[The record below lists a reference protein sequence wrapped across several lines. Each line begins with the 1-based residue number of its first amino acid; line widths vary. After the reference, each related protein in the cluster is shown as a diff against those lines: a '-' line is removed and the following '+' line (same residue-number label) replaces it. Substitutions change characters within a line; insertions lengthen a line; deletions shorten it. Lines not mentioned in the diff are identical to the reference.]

1 MLADQDRALWNRD
14 QIAEGERLVEA
25 ALRTGRPGPY
35 QLQAAIAACHSTAAS
50 AELTDWPQIAAL
62 YRELARHEPT
72 PVVLANQ
79 AVAVA
84 MAESPEAGL
93 AILDR
98 LSGDGRLERWPQ
110 LHIARAELLRR
121 LGRRR
126 DAAAAYDLALAAGV
140 PRAEHDYITQRMAG
154 LAIG

>member
-1 MLADQDRALWNRD
+1 MSFADA
-14 QIAEGERLVEA
+14 AVEW
-25 ALRTGRPGPY
+25 
-35 QLQAAIAACHSTAAS
+35 QA
-50 AELTDWPQIAAL
+50 
-62 YRELARHEPT
+62 EPT

-98 LSGDGRLERWPQ
+98 LAGEGRLERWPQ

-121 LGRRR
+121 LGRRN
-126 DAAAAYDLALAAGV
+126 DASAAYELALAAGV
-140 PRAEHDYITQRMAG
+140 PRAERDYIALQMAD
-154 LAIG
+154 LAVG